1 MAHEGLGGVEVVAL
15 GAGDAAREEGV
26 PAVGPLVAAA
36 LVTPDTV
43 ACKQSFISRTRGMK
57 TVSHVCV
64 TVKTRS
70 LLTSPIDTT
79 IRRHRREESTDT
91 DMLIV
96 VTGDDDEF
104 CNDSKVWSVDQQRQ
118 DICGVS
124 S

>member
-1 MAHEGLGGVEVVAL
+1 MCHCQNN
-15 GAGDAAREEGV
+15 D
-26 PAVGPLVAAA
+26 
-36 LVTPDTV
+36 
-43 ACKQSFISRTRGMK
+43 I
-57 TVSHVCV
+57 
-64 TVKTRS
+64 RS